1 MSNKGSSSHDDLRFG
16 FAAAWLGGYVGRKIL
31 TQALSSEFIGFAGA
45 MLSALASALSL
56 ALGVVAKRLGKGPV
70 VALGAMAFLTLGV
83 LSKFVGEPS
92 SWGWGVMVFYLLMG
106 VGRAVYLHPK
116 KSL

>member
-1 MSNKGSSSHDDLRFG
+1 MAPAIRLMHVIGALVVNLREHIITYTLQGLCKSASSRDHRFG

-56 ALGVVAKRLGKGPV
+56 ALGVG
-70 VALGAMAFLTLGV
+70 F
-83 LSKFVGEPS
+83 
-92 SWGWGVMVFYLLMG
+92 
-106 VGRAVYLHPK
+106 
-116 KSL
+116 